1 MIIIRL
7 ASADKWLGNRHT
19 LSLSLPSD
27 AFPVGSLFVS
37 QTRFQSQAR
46 KNLCLPNATT
56 GCTRSHLFPLR
67 IFLQVP
73 QVPLPIPLTAQPP
86 AFL

>member
-27 AFPVGSLFVS
+27 AFPVGDLFVS
-37 QTRFQSQAR
+37 QTRF
-46 KNLCLPNATT
+46 
-56 GCTRSHLFPLR
+56 
-67 IFLQVP
+67 
-73 QVPLPIPLTAQPP
+73 
-86 AFL
+86 